1 MFLRKN
7 FRVALIWT
15 VLLAVFFNVALPTMA
30 AVRAPAEAVAFA
42 EVCGASGIQRMALS
56 SDGHATEATEK
67 HADMLHDGHCLLC
80 IVQIAACRLPDN
92 AAVLPMPARLAYL
105 AQVLPPVAF
114 PRPTPCLI
122 PPSQAPPVFS

>member
-15 VLLAVFFNVALPTMA
+15 VLLAVFFNLALPTMTA
-30 AVRAPAEAVAFA
+30 LRAPADVLVFA
-42 EVCGASGIQRMALS
+42 EVCSASGIQRMALPGV
-56 SDGHATEATEK
+56 GHTPEK

-80 IVQIAACRLPDN
+80 IVQIAGCRLPDN
-92 AAVLPMPARLAYL
+92 PAVLSMPARLAYR

-114 PRPTPCLI
+114 PRPTPSLI
-122 PPSQAPPVFS
+122 PPSHAPPVFS

>member
-1 MFLRKN
+1 
-7 FRVALIWT
+7 
-15 VLLAVFFNVALPTMA
+15 
-30 AVRAPAEAVAFA
+30 
-42 EVCGASGIQRMALS
+42 MALA
-56 SDGHATEATEK
+56 SDGHATEK

-80 IVQIAACRLPDN
+80 IVQIAGCRLPDN